1 MKRINAVIRTLCV
14 SCLLILAA
22 PAMPLARQAAV
33 APDAAAAGDE
43 AQESPLAAE
52 AGLLLE
58 QIGADRAELRELRR
72 QRDAA
77 EGEERVILSR
87 RLMNKGLEVLA
98 RLDALVANVLAQEKK
113 GLDATE
119 FRGGAEELVKML
131 GPLFRQ
137 RIKDLQDRIVELGKR
152 REGAS
157 GNELIELEAELASE
171 HERLNTILGEAL
183 KNTRHMTA
191 LGLDARQE
199 EAYLG
204 DVLAERAAT
213 EAARLQLALEE
224 IARLRRRLAD
234 DPDNADTKSQ
244 LQAAEGK
251 RDRSAQALDT
261 SARMLDRVGIDTGDY
276 QTLLIEATGQVSTR
290 ILDKGVAIGLFQQ
303 WLSRLRQWAIDSGP
317 GLLFKALL
325 FILILLIFHLLS
337 RLARKVVRQAVT
349 TSRLQ
354 FSQLLQ
360 NMFISTA
367 GNVVL
372 FLGLLVALSQLGVA
386 LGPLLAG
393 LGIAGFIV
401 GFALQEVLGNFAAG
415 VMILV
420 YRPYDVGDLIEAA
433 GVSGKVDE
441 MSMVSTTIMTID
453 NQTLV
458 VPNGK
463 IWGDVIKNVTA
474 QRIRR
479 VDMVFGISYGDDI
492 PKTEQV
498 LAAILR
504 EHPKVLDDP
513 EPVIRLHKLNDSSVD
528 FVVRPWVL
536 TDDYWEVYWDVTRE
550 VKMRFDREGISIPF
564 PQRDVHFYDERKPPS
579 AAS

>member
-1 MKRINAVIRTLCV
+1 MERMTAVIRTLWIVGLLLGV
-14 SCLLILAA
+14 SSL
-22 PAMPLARQAAV
+22 PLARQATSTAG
-33 APDAAAAGDE
+33 APAAGAE
-43 AQESPLAAE
+43 AQESPLAAK
-52 AGLLLE
+52 ARLLLD
-58 QIGADRAELRELRR
+58 QIAADRAELRELRR

-77 EGEERVILSR
+77 QGEDQVILSR
-87 RLMNKGLEVLA
+87 RTMNKGLETLA
-98 RLDALVANVLAQEKK
+98 RLDTLVANVLEQEKR
-113 GLDATE
+113 GLDAVE
-119 FRGGAEELVKML
+119 FRSGAEDLVKML

-137 RIKDLQDRIVELGKR
+137 RIKDLQGRLAELGKR
-152 REGAS
+152 RDAAG
-157 GNELIELEAELASE
+157 GDELVELEGDLSAE
-171 HERLNTILGEAL
+171 HGRLNTILNAAL
-183 KNTRHMTA
+183 NNMRHMQA
-191 LGLDARQE
+191 LGLDAGEE

-204 DVLAERAAT
+204 DILSERAAT

-234 DPDNADTKSQ
+234 DPDNADSKSQ

-251 RDRSAQALDT
+251 RERSAHALDT
-261 SARMLDRVGIDTGDY
+261 SARMMNRVGLDTRDH
-276 QTLLIEATGQVSTR
+276 QTLLIEATGQVSTH
-290 ILDKGVAIGLFQQ
+290 ILDRGVAIDLFQQ

-325 FILILLIFHLLS
+325 FILIVFVFHLLS
-337 RLARKVVRQAVT
+337 RLAREVVRKAVT
-349 TSRLQ
+349 TSRLR
-354 FSQLLQ
+354 FSLLLQ
-360 NMFISTA
+360 NMFISIA

-372 FLGLLVALSQLGVA
+372 LLGLLVALSQLGIA

-393 LGIAGFIV
+393 LGIAGFII

-415 VMILV
+415 MMILI
-420 YRPYDVGDLIEAA
+420 YRPYDVGDMIEAA
-433 GVSGKVDE
+433 GVTGKVDA

-479 VDMVFGISYGDDI
+479 VDMVFGVSYGDDI
-492 PKTEQV
+492 PKTESV
-498 LAAILR
+498 LAAILK

-513 EPVIRLHKLNDSSVD
+513 EPVIRLHKLNDSSID

-536 TDDYWEVYWDVTRE
+536 TNDYWEVYWDVTRE
-550 VKMRFDREGISIPF
+550 VKLRFDREGISIPF
-564 PQRDVHFYDERKPPS
+564 PQRDVHFYDERER
-579 AAS
+579 ARER

>member
-1 MKRINAVIRTLCV
+1 MTLVIRTLWIVGLLLGV
-14 SCLLILAA
+14 SSLALAQQATGTAGA
-22 PAMPLARQAAV
+22 PE
-33 APDAAAAGDE
+33 AGAE

-52 AGLLLE
+52 ARLLLDR
-58 QIGADRAELRELRR
+58 IAADRAELRELRR

-77 EGEERVILSR
+77 QGEDQVILSR
-87 RLMNKGLEVLA
+87 RVMNKGIEALA
-98 RLDALVANVLAQEKK
+98 RLDTLIANVLEQEKK
-113 GLDATE
+113 GLDAAE
-119 FRGGAEELVKML
+119 FRSGAEDLVNML

-137 RIKDLQDRIVELGKR
+137 RIKDLQGRLAELGKR
-152 REGAS
+152 RDAAAGA
-157 GNELIELEAELASE
+157 ELIELEGELSAEQG
-171 HERLNTILGEAL
+171 RLNTILNAAL
-183 KNTRHMTA
+183 NNVRHMQA
-191 LGLDARQE
+191 LGLDAGEE

-204 DVLAERAAT
+204 DILSDRAAT

-224 IARLRRRLAD
+224 IAELRRRLAD
-234 DPDNADTKSQ
+234 DPDNADSKSQ

-251 RDRSAQALDT
+251 RERSAHALDT
-261 SARMLDRVGIDTGDY
+261 STRMMNRVGLNTRDY
-276 QTLLIEATGQVSTR
+276 QTLLIEATGQVSTH
-290 ILDKGVAIGLFQQ
+290 ILDRGVAIDLFQQ

-317 GLLFKALL
+317 GLVFKALL
-325 FILILLIFHLLS
+325 FILIVFVFHLLS
-337 RLARKVVRQAVT
+337 RLVREVVRKAVT
-349 TSRLQ
+349 TSRLR
-354 FSQLLQ
+354 FSLLLQ
-360 NMFISTA
+360 NMFIAIA

-372 FLGLLVALSQLGVA
+372 LLGLLVALSQLGIA

-393 LGIAGFIV
+393 LGIAGFIA

-415 VMILV
+415 MMILI
-420 YRPYDVGDLIEAA
+420 YRPYDVGDMIEAA
-433 GVSGKVDE
+433 GVFGKVDA

-479 VDMVFGISYGDDI
+479 VDMVFGVSYGDDI
-492 PKTEQV
+492 PKTESV
-498 LAAILR
+498 LAAILK

-513 EPVIRLHKLNDSSVD
+513 EPVVRLHKLNDSSID

-536 TDDYWEVYWDVTRE
+536 TNDYWEVYWDVTRE

-564 PQRDVHFYDERKPPS
+564 PQRDVHFYNERER
-579 AAS
+579 AREER